1 MSTERRCEFPT
12 VFCRAKY
19 RFDFHLL
26 SKNGQTGWNFWVWVG
41 VWAHGLVILVLAS
54 PWAELLQM
62 KWLRFSDF
70 QGKGFEVHFGFS
82 GNVFSLLN
90 T

>member
-1 MSTERRCEFPT
+1 M
-12 VFCRAKY
+12 
-19 RFDFHLL
+19 
-26 SKNGQTGWNFWVWVG
+26 WVG